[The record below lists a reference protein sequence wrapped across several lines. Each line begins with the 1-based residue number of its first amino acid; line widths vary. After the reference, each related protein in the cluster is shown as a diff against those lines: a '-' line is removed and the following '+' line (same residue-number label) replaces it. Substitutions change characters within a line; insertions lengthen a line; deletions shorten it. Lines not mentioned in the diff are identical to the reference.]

1 MGRKVIE
8 RQEIRDPERLGKV
21 SKTVTRSEEREV
33 TVRKKRDGE
42 GGLVG
47 NR

>member
-8 RQEIRDPERLGKV
+8 RQEIWDPEGSGKV
-21 SKTVTRSEEREV
+21 SKTVTQCERNEV
-33 TVRKKRDGE
+33 TVRKKGGGE
-42 GGLVG
+42 GGPVA